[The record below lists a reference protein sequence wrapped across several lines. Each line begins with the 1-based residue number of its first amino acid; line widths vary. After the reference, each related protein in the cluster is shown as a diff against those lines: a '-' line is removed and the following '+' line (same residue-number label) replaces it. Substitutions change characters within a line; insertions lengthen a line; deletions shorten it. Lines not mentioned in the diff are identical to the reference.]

1 MIIVPASLYTMHP
14 ADYYDGLRALLE
26 ESRMS
31 DMYLLRL
38 TSDRDPRVI
47 QWAVDRFLED
57 VSIAASRIHEY
68 TPPGDVSHSHVG
80 RGKNARK
87 EQKTQIP
94 KGDLTWIIA
103 DACADTGDTL
113 NHTANVLQEAGASFE
128 KMWYLGL
135 MVNSRQLILDT
146 APRVLHWSQ
155 FLHCYD

>member
-1 MIIVPASLYTMHP
+1 MHP
-14 ADYYDGLRALLE
+14 ASYPEGLRTFLE
-26 ESRMS
+26 ESRMP
-31 DMYLLRL
+31 DTHLLRL
-38 TSDRDPRVI
+38 TSNRDPRVI

-57 VSIAASRIHEY
+57 VPIAASRIYEY
-68 TPPGDVSHSHVG
+68 TPPGDVRHFHVG

-87 EQKTQIP
+87 EQKPQIP

-135 MVNSRQLILDT
+135 MVDSKQLVLDT
-146 APRVLHWSQ
+146 VLRVLRWSQ
-155 FLHCYD
+155 VLHCDD